1 MGLARPGGSPHL
13 TLLQPLLALPHTC
26 HALSLAAPIYISGC
40 PLTHRKQ
47 IAMPRGPRKKTIR
60 YVRNSGEEVL
70 PEDEGVATVLVGR
83 AGERDTVYL
92 SPRKLVDPGVVFAA
106 VPIPPPELCQPVS
119 ESSRESTNT
128 MPTILDDT
136 PIDFESITPS
146 AAPPL
151 PHTTLEPKKSGSQ
164 RDAPGGQKKKIA
176 KANNTI
182 VSANVYILPVVLALI
197 VATRRHINI
206 CLSSL
211 TTGPSDC

>member
-1 MGLARPGGSPHL
+1 
-13 TLLQPLLALPHTC
+13 
-26 HALSLAAPIYISGC
+26 
-40 PLTHRKQ
+40 
-47 IAMPRGPRKKTIR
+47 MPRGLCKKTRR

-83 AGERDTVYL
+83 AGECDTVYL
-92 SPRKLVDPGVVFAA
+92 SPRKLVDPGVVFPT
-106 VPIPPPELCQPVS
+106 VPIPPPELCRPVS
-119 ESSRESTNT
+119 ESSKDSMNT
-128 MPTILDDT
+128 TSTILDDT

-151 PHTTLEPKKSGSQ
+151 PHTILEPEQSGSQ
-164 RDAPGGQKKKIA
+164 RDAPGGRKKKIA

-182 VSANVYILPVVLALI
+182 VSANVYVLPVVLVLI
-197 VATRRHINI
+197 GATRRRINI